1 MLTRTR
7 HGKAIGKGSE
17 PMDFGIIIAETWLKI
32 IGLMIQ
38 FSLTA
43 PKSIMV
49 LRMISKYAYA

>member
-1 MLTRTR
+1 MLNAIKAINRSGMLTRTR

-38 FSLTA
+38 F
-43 PKSIMV
+43 P
-49 LRMISKYAYA
+49 